1 MYFYTKE
8 RAMYLYPDGIAAM
21 AAQHRDDLIADARRH
36 SLARAARRA
45 RRHGA
50 TRRAS
55 GAHDAGA
62 AHHRAGLDRFAEV
75 VAGAGRRLG
84 RITAGGAGRQGGA
97 GTPAANGGAAEHE
110 DWSRIDRHA
119 DDTARSGAERWA
131 RIDRNADD
139 SARNGRAAR
148 WARLDRD
155 EPAMTRE
162 ALFAGRTAALAAIAA
177 LSVRQSNLAPCGA
190 REAERVR

>member
-21 AAQHRDDLIADARRH
+21 AAQHRDDLLADARRH

-62 AHHRAGLDRFAEV
+62 AHHRAGLDRFAGA

-84 RITAGGAGRQGGA
+84 RIAAGGAGRQGGA
-97 GTPAANGGAAEHE
+97 GTPAAAGTAAERWE
-110 DWSRIDRHA
+110 RIDRHA
-119 DDTARSGAERWA
+119 DDAART
-131 RIDRNADD
+131 
-139 SARNGRAAR
+139 GRAAR

-155 EPAMTRE
+155 EPALTRE

-190 REAERVR
+190 REAGRVR